1 MEAQSLENRIK
12 TLETMLAQAK
22 QDSTQMNKE
31 LSLAKIALEKIN
43 LPKIT
48 KETVDEIR
56 EAITQT
62 ISNYEFDRSDSYSYE
77 LEIDWDNR
85 IQLSNIE
92 FDAADDL
99 AEYISDSVEELF
111 NIIDDED

>member
-1 MEAQSLENRIK
+1 MEAQALENRIK
-12 TLETMLAQAK
+12 SLETLLAQAK
-22 QDSTQMNKE
+22 QDSTQMSKE

-48 KETVDEIR
+48 NEIR

-62 ISNYEFDRSDSYSYE
+62 ISNYDFDRSDSYSYE
-77 LEIDWDNR
+77 LEIDYDNR

-99 AEYISDSVEELF
+99 AESISDSVEYLF
-111 NIIDDED
+111 NVIED

>member
-1 MEAQSLENRIK
+1 MEAQSLENRII
-12 TLETMLAQAK
+12 TLETMLVQAK
-22 QDSTQMNKE
+22 QDSTQMSKE
-31 LSLAKIALEKIN
+31 LSLAKIALQKIN

-56 EAITQT
+56 EAVTQT
-62 ISNYEFDRSDSYSYE
+62 ISNYDFDRSDSYSYE
-77 LEIDWDNR
+77 LEIDYDNR

-111 NIIDDED
+111 NIIDDEE